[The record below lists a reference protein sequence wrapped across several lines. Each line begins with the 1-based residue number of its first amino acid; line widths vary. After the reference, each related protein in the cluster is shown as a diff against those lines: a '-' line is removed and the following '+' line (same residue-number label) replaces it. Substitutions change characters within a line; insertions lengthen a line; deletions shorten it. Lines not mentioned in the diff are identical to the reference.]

1 MHRSPGKSG
10 HTVIMSHCLHDCSA
24 QMAAGI
30 AGTLF
35 LYLGGV
41 IKSFQ
46 SPWVLRSISLH
57 RHRNKSP
64 FLSAGNYLPAY
75 TPCTCMCICDL
86 HVAKAARFLSDYVCK
101 MSKEAL
107 TVAVPRLA
115 STFSRHSSCPK
126 AQEQSQ
132 GKG

>member
-10 HTVIMSHCLHDCSA
+10 HTVIMSHCPHDCLA
-24 QMAAGI
+24 QMADGI

-46 SPWVLRSISLH
+46 SPWVLRSISLY

-64 FLSAGNYLPAY
+64 FLSADNYLPAY
-75 TPCTCMCICDL
+75 TLCTCMYICDL
-86 HVAKAARFLSDYVCK
+86 HVAKAARFPSDYVCK
-101 MSKEAL
+101 MSKESL

-115 STFSRHSSCPK
+115 SNFSRRSRSPK
-126 AQEQSQ
+126 AQEQPQ
-132 GKG
+132 GKR